1 MSISAYKAR
10 LKLCRFNNL
19 RLYDAG
25 IFKTNLSLLEIVCMT
40 CSEQRDALNHFFEV
54 TR

>member
-1 MSISAYKAR
+1 MKIHNYKKQ

-25 IFKTNLSLLEIVCMT
+25 VFKTNLSLLEIVCMT
-40 CSEQRDALNHFFEV
+40 CSEQRDALNHFEI